1 MYNHKVEYAQR
12 SHTLRYVVL
21 QFVCRH
27 FIIHFTKV
35 RHVLIFILRRVYVF
49 SIGFLNMC
57 SLYNMCRTAN
67 LGGVLL
73 SYCVETK
80 ALQSILVLFLQ
91 HSELRRVAFQG
102 DWIANRMKNSAKIPI
117 PFRKRKLRTSQFYFK
132 KQFVRLNQPNN
143 CKKRNI
149 CKV

>member
-1 MYNHKVEYAQR
+1 
-12 SHTLRYVVL
+12 
-21 QFVCRH
+21 
-27 FIIHFTKV
+27 
-35 RHVLIFILRRVYVF
+35 
-49 SIGFLNMC
+49 
-57 SLYNMCRTAN
+57 MCRTAN

-117 PFRKRKLRTSQFYFK
+117 PLRKRKLRTSQFYFK
-132 KQFVRLNQPNN
+132 KQFVRLN
-143 CKKRNI
+143 
-149 CKV
+149 